1 MYKIRIAI
9 VLIALFVVGI
19 VLTFGSISNLIKL
32 NGNVPDFN
40 YDSMKNI
47 KKGDMVQGYVL
58 NIDGCYAYTTT
69 TNTKYGIET
78 SSYTSAEYFL
88 MPLVN
93 ETDYA
98 DNMYIT
104 IVASKGNDREL
115 LYDISDA
122 TWEYYQGNENV
133 TFPEMGIVAKVNEL
147 DSEYE
152 GYLIEALLEAEYFST
167 ATEARS
173 HVVPYVL
180 TIYKPSSA
188 YTNLAIG
195 LVIILAFVVVG
206 IIVYNKYKASLAPQT
221 FGTVQETNDFT
232 IESKPSENGF
242 TENYAPPQP
251 VPIPDIPQ
259 PVQPD
264 EFFARAPKPA
274 APVAEVPKEAPKEE
288 PAAAAEEPKQEAASP
303 VFNGVAG
310 SMDELDTTGIFDD
323 ADYEVYTDSD
333 ESDFIE

>member
-1 MYKIRIAI
+1 MFKVRIAI
-9 VLIALFVVGI
+9 LLIALFVVGI
-19 VLTFGSISNLIKL
+19 ILTFSSVSNLIKL
-32 NGNVPDFN
+32 NGDVPDFN
-40 YDSMKNI
+40 YDSMQNI
-47 KKGDMVQGYVL
+47 KKGDIVQGYVL
-58 NIDGCYAYTTT
+58 NIEGCYAYTTT

-78 SSYTSAEYFL
+78 SSYTSDEYFL

-93 ETDYA
+93 ETDGA

-104 IVASKGNDREL
+104 IVASKIDDREL

-122 TWEYYQGNENV
+122 TWEYYQGNFDV

-152 GYLIEALLEAEYFST
+152 GYLIEAMLEAEYYST
-167 ATEARS
+167 ASEVRS

-180 TIYKPSSA
+180 RIYNPKTA
-188 YTNLAIG
+188 YTNLGIG

-206 IIVYNKYKASLAPQT
+206 IIVYSKYKASLAPQT
-221 FGTVQETNDFT
+221 FVPVQETNDFT
-232 IESKPSENGF
+232 LESKPSENGF

-264 EFFARAPKPA
+264 EFFARAPKAA
-274 APVAEVPKEAPKEE
+274 APIEEVPKEE
-288 PAAAAEEPKQEAASP
+288 PAAPVIEEEPKQEPAAAAVSS
-303 VFNGVAG
+303 GIAG
-310 SMDELDTTGIFDD
+310 SMDELDTTGMFDD
-323 ADYEVYTDSD
+323 ADYEFDTDSD
-333 ESDFIE
+333 GSDFTE